1 MRTRRFGGVAL
12 AVFLLAPIAGGAAA
26 PQVAI
31 SITNPVPGAVIT
43 GASVPL
49 VVDLKGLKVD
59 CDLAGKAPRQG
70 VGHWHVMLDD
80 RLVDMACGPGYLV
93 SLRNVKP
100 GQHSLGAVPAQ
111 NNHAEMSTG
120 AAKVT
125 FTYRPEENLPRLAG
139 LNAGEPRVS
148 ISFPKTGAAVSGQT
162 FPLVVNVQNFRLSCE
177 MLGKPQLANTGHWHV
192 DLDRMAEGMAAML
205 FMGCTNTFDVPL
217 KGIGPGAHTFI
228 VTLVDNMHY
237 PITPLAVAR
246 VTVRVK

>member
-1 MRTRRFGGVAL
+1 MRVQRLGCVAL
-12 AVFLLAPIAGGAAA
+12 VVFLVAPALGEAT
-26 PQVAI
+26 PRVSI
-31 SITNPVPGAVIT
+31 SITNPRDGATVT
-43 GASVPL
+43 GANVPL
-49 VVDLKGLKVD
+49 VVELKGLKVD

-100 GQHSLGAVPAQ
+100 GRHSLGAVPAQ

-125 FTYRPEENLPRLAG
+125 FTYRPAENLPRLAG

-148 ISFPKTGAAVSGQT
+148 ISFPKAGTAVSGQT

-192 DLDRMAEGMAAML
+192 DLDRMADAMAAML

-217 KGIGPGAHTFI
+217 KGIAPGAHTFI

-237 PITPLAVAR
+237 PITPLTVAR
-246 VTVRVK
+246 VTVRIR